1 MKAVIPAAGLGVR
14 FLPLTKE
21 QPKEMLP
28 VVDRPA
34 IHGVVEEAV
43 AAGATD
49 LLIVTGREKRP
60 IEDYFDASPRRDAVL
75 RSNHDVCVHRE
86 LEELSARAHV
96 ARADDANPCR
106 RSPEGTPKPHGSR
119 NGWSGPTSYDDRS
132 GRKRRRALPHL
143 EPKLFSLP
151 WLSPMT
157 HVARRPR
164 RRNAAAA

>member
-21 QPKEMLP
+21 QRKVMLP
-28 VVDRPA
+28 VGGRPA
-34 IHGVVEEAV
+34 IHGVVVEAF

-119 NGWSGPTSYDDRS
+119 NGTSGPTSYDDRP
-132 GRKRRRALPHL
+132 GRKRRRSTA
-143 EPKLFSLP
+143 
-151 WLSPMT
+151 T
-157 HVARRPR
+157 
-164 RRNAAAA
+164 